1 MAREKNLML
10 IRVAVTV
17 ACALCLWLGAP
28 AVCFA
33 TVSGSDA
40 VSAGAAGA
48 DVASVSGNGIDGVD
62 VPLQVEVTLD
72 DSAAVDAMGDLYDVH
87 MYILGILVFFVVVLL
102 CKYTYKFFDVF
113 F

>member
-1 MAREKNLML
+1 ML
-10 IRVAVTV
+10 IRVVRVAVTV

-40 VSAGAAGA
+40 VSDGAAGT
-48 DVASVSGNGIDGVD
+48 DVASVSGNGIDSVD
-62 VPLQVEVTLD
+62 VPLQLEVTLD
-72 DSAAVDAMGDLYDVH
+72 DSAAVGAIGDLYDVH
-87 MYILGILVFFVVVLL
+87 MYILGILVFIVVVLL
-102 CKYTYKFFDVF
+102 CKYTYKFFNMF